1 MEGCRATHM
10 LTRTHTCIHLP
21 YAVTHNSSQLV
32 VGPGPPGSAWR
43 LLASARAKVG
53 GRPSIPVGVTLLLL
67 AAQVLG
73 SGSVELG
80 KGTPTLLGR
89 PCSLLL
95 ICVLGQPALL
105 SLLQNVPGEE

>member
-1 MEGCRATHM
+1 M

-21 YAVTHNSSQLV
+21 YAVTHNSSRFV
-32 VGPGPPGSAWR
+32 VGLGPPGSAWR

-73 SGSVELG
+73 SGRVELG
-80 KGTPTLLGR
+80 KGPPKPLGR

-105 SLLQNVPGEE
+105 GLLQDVPGEE